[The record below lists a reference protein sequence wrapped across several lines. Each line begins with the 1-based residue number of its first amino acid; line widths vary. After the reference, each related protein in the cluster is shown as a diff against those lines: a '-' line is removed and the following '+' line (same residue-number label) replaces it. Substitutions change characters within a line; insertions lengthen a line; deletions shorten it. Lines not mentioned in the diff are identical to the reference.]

1 MDPRISQLR
10 AKYREC
16 CAYWRRF
23 VCDSKIAVEQ
33 SIVQSNNFG
42 KFFLHVNAHV
52 YHAALVLAT
61 KHKLVMV
68 IRLRLK
74 AKQMRLVFFCF
85 LTDTLPVLV
94 IGTASLPLLSLLL
107 LMMTNVCVMSL
118 SRNLTSYEL

>member
-42 KFFLHVNAHV
+42 KFFLHVNARLSCRIGIGCILDGDTV
-52 YHAALVLAT
+52 ALE
-61 KHKLVMV
+61 
-68 IRLRLK
+68 
-74 AKQMRLVFFCF
+74 
-85 LTDTLPVLV
+85 
-94 IGTASLPLLSLLL
+94 S
-107 LMMTNVCVMSL
+107 
-118 SRNLTSYEL
+118 